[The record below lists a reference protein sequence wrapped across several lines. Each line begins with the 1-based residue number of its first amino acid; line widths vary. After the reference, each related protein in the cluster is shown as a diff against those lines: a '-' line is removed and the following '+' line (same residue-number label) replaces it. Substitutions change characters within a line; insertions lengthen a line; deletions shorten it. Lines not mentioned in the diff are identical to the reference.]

1 VKVHWCSASCACIYI
16 GYYCCWYAYM
26 DRPFGGRPPTR
37 YRKVLWTCDKS
48 EPARSAI
55 LRPTLTQ
62 FRHFAALMSN
72 HKVSLA
78 YELLLMRWVIKL
90 STPAITPAFLYSFIF
105 HRCYFFTVSHF
116 HSRIFSRPY
125 RVQIQVILSAIYSRT
140 PNFALKGYRNLPNW
154 KFGQICRYRLRSEWA
169 TYILYI
175 GLPINVKFDMVEYT

>member
-1 VKVHWCSASCACIYI
+1 MKVHWCSASCACIYI

-105 HRCYFFTVSHF
+105 HRCYFFYRIAFPLPHFQSPLQSTDPGYIKRDLFSHAKF
-116 HSRIFSRPY
+116 CTKG
-125 RVQIQVILSAIYSRT
+125 VQEPSK
-140 PNFALKGYRNLPNW
+140 LKIWSNLPLSS
-154 KFGQICRYRLRSEWA
+154 KERVSDIHTIHRPTDQR
-169 TYILYI
+169 
-175 GLPINVKFDMVEYT
+175 